1 MRVEWRYRRSRSG
14 HTWVAEELVFSNPHS
29 FSVPTRRYFKTKEEA
44 VQYSARKNLEIWQRE
59 QELRH
64 DNEGRV

>member
-1 MRVEWRYRRSRSG
+1 VRIEWRYRRSINSD
-14 HTWVAEELVFSNPHS
+14 TWVAEELVFTTPYS

-44 VQYSARKNLEIWQRE
+44 VQYAARKNLEIWQRE